1 MKPIVLHATR
11 ERPWPRTCVWNA
23 AGWRSARAARTFLG
37 GIRRSGAVLGQ
48 AAGLGRARP
57 DQPERLREIAG
68 PGIAVARQDPS
79 RRQAVEGI
87 E

>member
-1 MKPIVLHATR
+1 MKPTVLHATR
-11 ERPWPRTCVWNA
+11 AALASDVCMERGWLE
-23 AGWRSARAARTFLG
+23 AGKG
-37 GIRRSGAVLGQ
+37 GPYVPGRHPAEWGGSYSGPGF
-48 AAGLGRARP
+48 GPGRP
-57 DQPERLREIAG
+57 DQPERLRETAG